1 MKKRMRYDRHK
12 SHKIKKA
19 RAIILFA
26 AVALLVIG
34 GGAIMATKVFNYFET
49 AQAKQI
55 ESEQTASSDT
65 GGTDNANSNNPDK
78 DPAIDGDENPYSET
92 PKFIEHYLNQQAR
105 GEMPD
110 GADGQKVV
118 YLTFDDGPSET
129 VTPQILDIL
138 EKEDVHAT
146 FFVLGKYV
154 DSSEEGK
161 ELIKRMISD
170 GDAIGI
176 HTYSHDYNY
185 LYPNRTVNIDNFMS
199 DVDKTRTALKNVLGD
214 DFETQAIRYPGGHM
228 SWKNTEP
235 LDKIFE
241 ERGYSYIDW
250 NALSKDAEGPKKN
263 AEQLTQEAIKSAG
276 TKEKVVLLMHDTYGK
291 EETAKSLP
299 GIIQYFKNQGYQ
311 FKVIK

>member
-65 GGTDNANSNNPDK
+65 GGTDNANSNTPDK